1 MSDTE
6 ILRPSPSG
14 SIQETP
20 GYPGDFIPSDEM
32 DTEPTGSMDARP
44 FDEAAMVDIAI
55 PVYNEEEVLEVS
67 IRRLRTYLDMSFP
80 FAASIVIV
88 DNASTDR
95 TWEIAS
101 ELCGELRGV
110 DAIHLEQK
118 GKGRAVRTAWI
129 ASQAPI
135 VAYMDADL
143 STGLDGLLPLVA
155 TLLSGHSHIAIGSR
169 IASGSRVLRGAKR
182 EFISRTYNLVLRIA
196 LHCRFSDAQCGF
208 KAMRR
213 DVVAPLLSQVEDNA
227 WFFDTELLVQAER
240 YGLRIH
246 EIPVDWIDDPNSRVN
261 IGGTVWEDIRGVW
274 RMARRRSGGK
284 RAVAQDIEDG
294 EASAFEYHGELTRY
308 AGVGAFSTIAYLT
321 LFFLLQNSLGM
332 FGANVVAATL
342 TSVANTISHLFVT
355 FRSRSAG
362 RARYAVVAG
371 MCSLAVAIGITSA
384 ALAVMYLLGRTSSAG
399 ELIAILAGMLAA
411 SCVRFVLLRDWAF
424 RTHARTL
431 RSTSAGI
438 QSTEGNGI
446 PRAA

>member
-1 MSDTE
+1 
-6 ILRPSPSG
+6 
-14 SIQETP
+14 
-20 GYPGDFIPSDEM
+20 
-32 DTEPTGSMDARP
+32 
-44 FDEAAMVDIAI
+44 
-55 PVYNEEEVLEVS
+55 
-67 IRRLRTYLDMSFP
+67 
-80 FAASIVIV
+80 
-88 DNASTDR
+88 
-95 TWEIAS
+95 
-101 ELCGELRGV
+101 
-110 DAIHLEQK
+110 
-118 GKGRAVRTAWI
+118 
-129 ASQAPI
+129 
-135 VAYMDADL
+135 
-143 STGLDGLLPLVA
+143 
-155 TLLSGHSHIAIGSR
+155 
-169 IASGSRVLRGAKR
+169 
-182 EFISRTYNLVLRIA
+182 
-196 LHCRFSDAQCGF
+196 
-208 KAMRR
+208 
-213 DVVAPLLSQVEDNA
+213 LSQVEDNA

-240 YGLRIH
+240 HGLRIH

-308 AGVGAFSTIAYLT
+308 AGVGAFSTIAYVT